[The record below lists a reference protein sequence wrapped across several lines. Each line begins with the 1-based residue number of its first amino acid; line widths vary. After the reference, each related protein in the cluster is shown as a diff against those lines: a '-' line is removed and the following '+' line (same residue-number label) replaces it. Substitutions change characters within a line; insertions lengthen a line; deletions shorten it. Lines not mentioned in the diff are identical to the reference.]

1 MQLVCSGL
9 VFRDKINTKIMK
21 KSIFILLIL
30 AVSTAVFSQ
39 EREYRTILDS
49 KDLRISGLG
58 GPFMQFTSV
67 AGDFGF
73 MMGGGGAVLLDD
85 FFFGGYG
92 LGLTNAIPDYV
103 NHNPSDQLTLGHGGF
118 WLGYAL
124 KGNKPIHVT
133 FSSMIGWGE
142 FGIMQGDGTY
152 PYLRDNIF
160 VMVPTVELEA
170 NLTRYFR
177 IGAGISYNIY
187 TMVDENMHG
196 YTNSDISAPAGFL
209 SFKFGWF

>member
-1 MQLVCSGL
+1 M
-9 VFRDKINTKIMK
+9 RKA
-21 KSIFILLIL
+21 IFILLIL
-30 AVSTAVFSQ
+30 AAGTTAFSQ
-39 EREYRTILDS
+39 DEREYRTILDNQ
-49 KDLRISGLG
+49 DLRISGLG

-73 MMGGGGAVLLDD
+73 MMGGGGAVLLND

-103 NHNPSDQLTLGHGGF
+103 NDNPSNRLTLGHGGF

-124 KGNKPIHVT
+124 FGNKPIHVT

-142 FGIMQGDGTY
+142 FGISQFDY
-152 PYLRDNIF
+152 YEPYIRDNIF
-160 VMVPTVELEA
+160 IMAPTLELEA

-177 IGAGISYNIY
+177 IGAGVSYNIY
-187 TMVDENMHG
+187 TMVDENLHG
-196 YTNSDISAPAGFL
+196 YTNGDLSSVAGFL